1 MRQALRAIA
10 VLVAVGALTGGSVA
24 FAHDGGGNG
33 HGQGA
38 FAGTIFHMP
47 AADGPPEGV
56 AFDKKSGRF
65 FVSRTTTGAIF
76 VGTLDSDT
84 LQPFIP
90 GGEPGDAPLATG
102 VKVRK
107 GLLYVAGASTGEIR
121 IYDLADPTKAPI
133 VFETGGGF
141 INDLDLTP
149 DGDVYATDS
158 TKPAI
163 YKVSA
168 DAVAAGA
175 GDVETIDVAPEITV
189 DTTPGVFN
197 LNGIVAKN
205 DHELIVVQSNTGK
218 LYRITVG
225 DSVTDRKI
233 EEIEVD
239 GGPLIGG
246 DGILLDRGRLL
257 VVRGTNGED
266 PPKAGDPANGS
277 NGVVDVVKLRHHRT
291 EGEVVK
297 EITDD
302 SFAGPSTIARAKN
315 LLLVVNANFDGAKTA
330 EKFTVTGL
338 ARKAADHGG
347 HGHGDKAKDDKAKAD
362 KGGHGN
368 AGDKDAKDD
377 KVKDDNSGHGNAGDR
392 KDDDGGH

>member
-24 FAHDGGGNG
+24 FAHDGGGNDHG
-33 HGQGA
+33 HGA
-38 FAGTIFHMP
+38 FATTIFTMG
-47 AADGPPEGV
+47 AEDGPPEGV

-65 FVSRTTTGAIF
+65 FVSRTGTGAIF
-76 VGTLDSDT
+76 VGTLDSDK

-90 GGEPGDAPLATG
+90 GGEPGTAPLATG
-102 VKVRK
+102 MKVRD
-107 GLLYVAGASTGEIR
+107 GLLYVSGGITGEIR
-121 IYDLADPTKAPI
+121 IYDLADPTKAPV

-158 TKPAI
+158 FKPAI

-168 DAVAAGA
+168 ASVAAGT
-175 GDVETIDVAPEITV
+175 GPVETINVAPEITV

-205 DHELIVVQSNTGK
+205 NHELIVVQSNTGK
-218 LYRITVG
+218 LYRITFG

-239 GGPLIGG
+239 GGPLTGG
-246 DGILLDRGRLL
+246 DGLLLDRGRLL
-257 VVRGTNGED
+257 VVRGTNGEE
-266 PPKAGDPANGS
+266 PPAKGS

-297 EITDD
+297 EITDE

-315 LLLVVNANFDGAKTA
+315 LLLVVNANFAGAETA
-330 EKFTVTGL
+330 KEFTVTGL
-338 ARKAADHGG
+338 ARKAAGHGG
-347 HGHGDKAKDDKAKAD
+347 HGHGDKAKDDKAKD
-362 KGGHGN
+362 K
-368 AGDKDAKDD
+368 A
-377 KVKDDNSGHGNAGDR
+377 DNSGHGNAGD
-392 KDDDGGH
+392 KDDKAKDDNSGH

>member
-1 MRQALRAIA
+1 MRQAWRGLA
-10 VLVAVGALTGGSVA
+10 LLAVGALTMGGSVA
-24 FAHDGGGNG
+24 LAHDGGGHGNVNG
-33 HGQGA
+33 A
-38 FAGTIFHMP
+38 LAPTIFTMP
-47 AADGPPEGV
+47 TADGNPEGV

-65 FVSRTTTGAIF
+65 FVSRTGTGAIY
-76 VGTLDSDT
+76 VGTLDSHT
-84 LQPFIP
+84 LQPFIA
-90 GGEPGDAPLATG
+90 GGEAGDAPLATG
-102 VKVRK
+102 LKVRK
-107 GLLYVAGASTGEIR
+107 GLLYVAGASTGQIR
-121 IYDLADPTKAPI
+121 IYDLADPAKAPV

-168 DAVAAGA
+168 AAVKAGTGA
-175 GDVETIDVAPEITV
+175 VETINVAPEITV

-218 LYRITVG
+218 LYRITLG

-233 EEIEVD
+233 TEIEVD

-246 DGILLDRGRLL
+246 DGLLLDRGRLL
-257 VVRGTNGED
+257 VVRGTNGSE
-266 PPKAGDPANGS
+266 PPAKGS

-302 SFAGPSTIARAKN
+302 SFAGPSTIARAKK
-315 LLLVVNANFDGAKTA
+315 LLLVVNANFANAETA
-330 EKFTVTGL
+330 DDSTFTVTGL

-362 KGGHGN
+362 NSGHGN

>member
-24 FAHDGGGNG
+24 SAHSGGGNG
-33 HGQGA
+33 NGHGA
-38 FAGTIFHMP
+38 FASTIFHMP

-65 FVSRTTTGAIF
+65 FVSRTGTGAIY
-76 VGTLDSDT
+76 VGTLDSQT
-84 LQPFIP
+84 LQPFIA
-90 GGEPGDAPLATG
+90 GGEAGDAPLATG
-102 VKVRK
+102 LKVRK
-107 GLLYVAGASTGEIR
+107 GLLYVAGASTGQIR
-121 IYDLADPTKAPI
+121 IYDLADPAKAPV

-168 DAVAAGA
+168 DAVKAGTGA
-175 GDVETIDVAPEITV
+175 VETINVAPEITV

-218 LYRITVG
+218 LYRITLG
-225 DSVTDRKI
+225 DSVTERKI
-233 EEIEVD
+233 TEIEVD
-239 GGPLIGG
+239 GGPLTGG
-246 DGILLDRGRLL
+246 DGLLLDRGRLL
-257 VVRGTNGED
+257 VVRGTNGSE
-266 PPKAGDPANGS
+266 PPAKGS

-302 SFAGPSTIARAKN
+302 SFAGPSTIARAKK
-315 LLLVVNANFDGAKTA
+315 LLLVVNANFANAATAK
-330 EKFTVTGL
+330 EFTVTGL
-338 ARKAADHGG
+338 ARKRADHGG
-347 HGHGDKAKDDKAKAD
+347 HGNGHDDKAKDDR
-362 KGGHGN
+362 
-368 AGDKDAKDD
+368 KDD
-377 KVKDDNSGHGNAGDR
+377 KGGHGNAGDR
-392 KDDDGGH
+392 KDDRSGH

>member
-10 VLVAVGALTGGSVA
+10 LLIAVGALTGGSVA

-33 HGQGA
+33 HGHGA
-38 FAGTIFHMP
+38 FATTIFTMG
-47 AADGPPEGV
+47 AEDGPPEGV

-65 FVSRTTTGAIF
+65 FVSRTGTGAIF
-76 VGTLDSDT
+76 AGTLDSDK

-90 GGEPGDAPLATG
+90 GGAPGTAPLATG
-102 VKVRK
+102 LKVRD

-121 IYDLADPTKAPI
+121 VYDLADPTKAPI

-149 DGDVYATDS
+149 NGDVYATDS
-158 TKPAI
+158 FKPAI

-168 DAVAAGA
+168 ESVKAGT
-175 GDVETIDVAPEITV
+175 GPVETIDVAPEITV

-218 LYRITVG
+218 LYRITLGADVA
-225 DSVTDRKI
+225 TRTI

-239 GGPLIGG
+239 GGPLTGG
-246 DGILLDRGRLL
+246 DGLLLDRGRLL
-257 VVRGTNGED
+257 VVRG
-266 PPKAGDPANGS
+266 ANA
-277 NGVVDVVKLRHHRT
+277 VVDVVKLRHHRT

-302 SFAGPSTIARAKN
+302 SFTGPSTIARAKN
-315 LLLVVNANFDGAKTA
+315 LLLVVNANFAGAETA
-330 EKFTVTGL
+330 KEFTVTGL
-338 ARKAADHGG
+338 ARKAADHRG
-347 HGHGDKAKDDKAKAD
+347 HGHGDKTKDDEAKDKAD
-362 KGGHGN
+362 NSGHGN
-368 AGDKDAKDD
+368 AGDKDD
-377 KVKDDNSGHGNAGDR
+377 KAKDDNSGHGNAGDR